1 MKRPLCVLAGLL
13 AATLLAGAASAADL
27 ISLRLGDVK
36 GDRYAALRASRE
48 LDDLPYKLE
57 MSAFPSGAPVLE
69 ALNAGALDIGFTGD
83 IPFLFVYAAGAPLKA
98 VGAWHFNPATVALVV
113 GKDSPIRSVAGLKGK
128 RIAVNRGGWGHFL
141 ALGALRRAGL
151 GPQDVS
157 FSFLGPVDGR
167 AALVR
172 GSVDAWVP

>member
-1 MKRPLCVLAGLL
+1 MKRPLCALAGLL

-27 ISLRLGDVK
+27 ISLRLGDE
-36 GDRYAALRASRE
+36 GRPLRRPARVRRARR
-48 LDDLPYKLE
+48 P
-57 MSAFPSGAPVLE
+57 AVQAGNVGVPSGAPVLE

-113 GKDSPIRSVAGLKGK
+113 GKDSPIRSVAAL
-128 RIAVNRGGWGHFL
+128 RASALPSIAAAGAFL

-167 AALVR
+167 AAWCVAR
-172 GSVDAWVP
+172 

>member
-36 GDRYAALRASRE
+36 GDRYAALRASGE

-98 VGAWHFNPATVALVV
+98 VGAWRFNPATVALVV

-157 FSFLGPVDGR
+157 FSFLGPVD
-167 AALVR
+167 
-172 GSVDAWVP
+172 